1 MSTLRLG
8 NAAPTGL
15 LKRLVIGMF
24 AWLALSLPAHAVLEV
39 DINKGQV
46 DPIPI
51 ALPNFSG
58 GDPKSQQFGI
68 DITTIIGNNLERS
81 GLFRPLP
88 QNSYLE
94 QVTDF
99 NAAPQFVNWQT
110 IQARALVTGQAAV
123 LGDGRIRADFRLW
136 DVYGQNQIVGLQ
148 FVTSERNWRR
158 IGHLISDAIYK
169 AMTGEEGYFDSRIV
183 YIAESG
189 PRTSA
194 RKC

>member
-1 MSTLRLG
+1 MSALG
-8 NAAPTGL
+8 LGDGAMAGL
-15 LKRLVIGMF
+15 LKRLAFGMM
-24 AWLALSLPAHAVLEV
+24 AWLMLAVPAHAVLEV

-51 ALPNFSG
+51 ALPNFTG
-58 GDPKSQQFGI
+58 ADPKSQQYGI

-110 IQARALVTGQAAV
+110 IQARALVTGQASV

-148 FVTSERNWRR
+148 FVTSERNWRAYR
-158 IGHLISDAIYK
+158 PPDLRRHLQGD
-169 AMTGEEGYFDSRIV
+169 DR
-183 YIAESG
+183 
-189 PRTSA
+189 
-194 RKC
+194 